1 MGKGKKESTA
11 RSIWIVV
18 SVALLASLFG
28 FWFIR
33 GRNET

>member
-1 MGKGKKESTA
+1 MGKSKRKSTA

-28 FWFIR
+28 FWFLR